1 MLPSKVSRGDELTA
15 AWANKV
21 VDALAS
27 LRPMA
32 GEGTRVSQTPGGFIV
47 SSNIPFEKK
56 TLLPFDIILS
66 VSDAG
71 GNQLRLVPGT
81 VSGFLPSNIL
91 TPLTVD
97 LKSTV
102 YVSLDVT
109 SSGGGV
115 VGVVVS
121 ASGNAFSGQ
130 VPTAGIPASSF
141 SIPAGVILEGIPYNL
156 LAKNW
161 VSAVPVVAFITYSG
175 PANTPTP
182 SYIWSW

>member
-1 MLPSKVSRGDELTA
+1 MVDILHSALITGFVGGRYSR
-15 AWANKV
+15 
-21 VDALAS
+21 
-27 LRPMA
+27 
-32 GEGTRVSQTPGGFIV
+32 TPGGTTLFT
-47 SSNIPFEKK
+47 SGGGSDLPPAPFSINLTNDGTDDQI
-56 TLLPFDIILS
+56 TLT
-66 VSDAG
+66 
-71 GNQLRLVPGT
+71 PGT
-81 VSGFLPSNIL
+81 VNGFLPSNIL

-109 SSGGGV
+109 APGGGV

-130 VPTAGIPASSF
+130 VPTAGTPSSSF

-161 VSAVPVVAFITYSG
+161 VSAVPVVAFITYCG
-175 PANTPTP
+175 PSNTPTP
-182 SYIWSW
+182 YYIWSW